1 MINNELVE
9 YKPLIKDI
17 KEKNYER
24 QYETL
29 KHVNS
34 QTIKLYWEI
43 GEEIYIQQKEKSWG
57 KSVIE
62 ILSKEL

>member
-9 YKPLIKDI
+9 YEPLIKDI

>member
-9 YKPLIKDI
+9 YEPLIKDI

-34 QTIKLYWEI
+34 ETIKLYWEI